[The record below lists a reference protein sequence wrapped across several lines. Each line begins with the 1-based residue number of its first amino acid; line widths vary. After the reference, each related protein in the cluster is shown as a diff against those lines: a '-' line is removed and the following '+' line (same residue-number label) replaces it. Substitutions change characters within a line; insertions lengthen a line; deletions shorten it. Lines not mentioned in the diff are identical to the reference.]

1 MLGTRLDDRPRR
13 RRRNEPGTAA
23 RTEPGGGGRL
33 GTARSAGRRACS
45 LFHLKRF
52 LYRVTAAAS
61 RRCMHF
67 TMFAGYTQCR
77 RGPVASVD

>member
-1 MLGTRLDDRPRR
+1 
-13 RRRNEPGTAA
+13 
-23 RTEPGGGGRL
+23 
-33 GTARSAGRRACS
+33 